1 MTIDPTCLLKG
12 LEAAKQ
18 HRDRFD
24 MTHFGYNNKL
34 GFITVSLDMLNEIRH
49 DCNTAMC
56 LAGWAS
62 AYIRPETAAKFRA
75 VDDAVIYE
83 VCGVDPYEDYEN
95 DNDTESARNLVDI
108 FYKTGD
114 NATIEHVEQLVH
126 EFIEK
131 YTGVTIND

>member
-24 MTHFGYNNKL
+24 MEYFGRNKTL
-34 GFITVSLDMLNEIRH
+34 GIDTAVLTTLNEIRH
-49 DCNTAMC
+49 DCGTVMC

-62 AYIRPETAAKFRA
+62 AYVKPETAAIFKH

-83 VCGVDPYEDYEN
+83 VCGVHPYKDYEN
-95 DNDTESARNLVDI
+95 DNDTESTRNLMDI
-108 FYKTGD
+108 FYETGD